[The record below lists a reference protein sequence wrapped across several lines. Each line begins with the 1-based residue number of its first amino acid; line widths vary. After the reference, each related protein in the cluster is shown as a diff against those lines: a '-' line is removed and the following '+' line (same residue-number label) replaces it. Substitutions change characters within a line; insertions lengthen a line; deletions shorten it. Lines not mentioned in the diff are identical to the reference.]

1 MKKKKY
7 KIINKFQ
14 NIFVNQAHNKRI
26 SKNFSQLF
34 ARLEQDI
41 NDPKKTLYV
50 LNKDFKF
57 NFNNKD
63 IKQFKSFKTIA
74 IIGMGGSILG
84 TEAIYNFLKI
94 KIKKKIYFFDDIN
107 TNKINDIKKKENLK
121 KTLFLIISK
130 SGSTIETITNF
141 LSLKILKK
149 NSRNII
155 IISEKNNNT
164 LHLIIKKFNLFF
176 IEHKNFI
183 GGRFSVLSEVGV
195 IPSILLGINIFKLRQ
210 NLSKYMKGKEKL
222 ILKDSSIKLTS
233 LLLKKKVTNLILLN
247 YVPELEKFLY
257 WCQQL
262 IAESLGKKSRGFL
275 PVISNAP
282 KDHHSMLQLYLEGP
296 RDKVINIFSHT
307 SKSKY
312 FLNTKNISKNL
323 HFLHKK
329 EINQIK
335 ISQKEALIK
344 VLKKKRIPF
353 REFKIRNFNEATI
366 GQLFSYFMVETILV
380 GKLMKI
386 NPFDQPA
393 VEQVKIYT
401 KKNLLKNAKNNF

>member
-1 MKKKKY
+1 MKKKKI
-7 KIINKFQ
+7 KIIDKFQ
-14 NIFVNQAHNKRI
+14 NIFI
-26 SKNFSQLF
+26 SRAKFKKISNDFSQLF
-34 ARLEQDI
+34 ARLEQDV
-41 NDPKKTLYV
+41 NDPKKNLYV
-50 LNKDFKF
+50 LNKDFTF
-57 NFNNKD
+57 NFNNED

-84 TEAIYNFLKI
+84 TEAIYDFLKI
-94 KIKKKIYFFDDIN
+94 KIKKKIYFFNDIN
-107 TNKINDIKKKENLK
+107 INKINDIKKKENLK

-130 SGSTIETITNF
+130 SGNTIETITNF
-141 LSLKILKK
+141 LSFSILKK

-155 IISEKNNNT
+155 VISEKNNST
-164 LHLIIKKFNLFF
+164 IHSIIKKFNLFF
-176 IEHKNFI
+176 IEHKKFI
-183 GGRFSVLSEVGV
+183 GGRFSVLSEVGI
-195 IPSILLGINIFKLRQ
+195 IPSILLGINIFKLRR

-222 ILKDSSIKLTS
+222 ILKDSSIRLAS

-262 IAESLGKKSRGFL
+262 IAESLGKKSKGFL

-282 KDHHSMLQLYLEGP
+282 KDHHSMLQLYLDGP
-296 RDKVINIFSHT
+296 KDKVINIFSHAT
-307 SKSKY
+307 KSKY
-312 FLNTKNISKNL
+312 FFNTKNISKNL

-353 REFKIRNFNEATI
+353 REFKIKNINEETL
-366 GQLFSYFMVETILV
+366 GQLFSYFIIETILV
-380 GKLMKI
+380 GKLIKI

-401 KKNLLKNAKNNF
+401 KKKLIKKCQI